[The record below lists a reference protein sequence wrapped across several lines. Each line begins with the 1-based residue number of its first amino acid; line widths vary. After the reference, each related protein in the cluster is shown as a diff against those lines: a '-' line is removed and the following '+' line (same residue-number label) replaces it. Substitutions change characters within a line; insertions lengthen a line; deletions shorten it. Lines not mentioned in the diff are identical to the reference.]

1 MRLLKSLH
9 RDRVTTSLLT
19 IVSVVALGILG
30 GIAVPNTTHAF
41 ECTNAGAVGTLPD
54 DGSFAGALACGLNAQ
69 TTGEDAVAIGD
80 TARASDEFAIAVGPS
95 SEATGEGSIAIGAGA
110 DAEAED
116 AIALGRLSEA
126 NFDTTIAISMFT
138 DATAVRATAI
148 GTLARATASEA
159 IAIGSGDSF
168 LSPARATGT
177 RSSAIGGGR
186 GIFFETG
193 AQAMGSDSVAIGNDT
208 LATGTSSVAL
218 GKTANATAD
227 NNIAI
232 GNRTDATF
240 IGAIA
245 IGGDTSADTDLDGAQ
260 ATAVNTTAVGADAE
274 ALEDNA
280 SAYGSG
286 ASAAGGSSTTALGAL
301 SAASADNAT
310 AVGISSQATG
320 EDSVALGTGA
330 NASANITTAL
340 GSDAVASAMNAT
352 AIGGTATAAGTNST
366 AIGGIFATA
375 SGGSATA
382 IGAGAIASGA
392 NSTALGRLTEASGTS
407 SFAAG
412 INSIASSTRSAAI
425 GAFAEASG
433 SRALAIGELAMAT
446 HSFSVALGRQAVS
459 NGTNNISIGSSAAN
473 YTLAGLGAVV
483 PPGETY
489 LVTVDTNGNLSAVS
503 TGSGAALLV
512 SDDSGAKSLAIES
525 RAIQS
530 VDDSITAKSFAEEP
544 ADMDAQIATLFE
556 MVETAA
562 QERAELLARI
572 DELEQQLAQSES
584 ARLLVLPSS
593 TNIIPINTVT
603 VANLELAGIDSS
615 QATELV
621 SLNEQMELEALA
633 LRDTATREGWLV
645 SDKYYTD
652 STRLMTTENPV
663 RLALDDEEYQQY
675 LQDTYQPWQV
685 VVESVLA
692 GSTAAHGGLQVGDVI
707 QRYAGANVF
716 SSQELQM
723 ASASGSRDELIEVT
737 ILRNGEVMQL
747 YIDGGPL
754 GIRAID
760 SAEST
765 ALAAPGTGG
774 RMI

>member
-1 MRLLKSLH
+1 MKSLK
-9 RDRVTTSLLT
+9 RDRVTTGLLAS
-19 IVSVVALGILG
+19 VSVVALGMLG
-30 GIAVPNTTHAF
+30 GIAVPNTAHAF
-41 ECTNAGAVGTLPD
+41 ECANAGAGGSLPD
-54 DGSFAGALACGLNAQ
+54 DGGFTGALACGLNAQ
-69 TTGEDAVAIGD
+69 TTDVDAVAIGD
-80 TARASDEFAIAVGPS
+80 TARARDEFAIAVGPS
-95 SEATGEGSIAIGAGA
+95 SEANGEGSIAIGSGA

-126 NFDTTIAISMFT
+126 NFDNTIAIGNFT
-138 DATAVRATAI
+138 DATAVRATAL

-177 RSSAIGGGR
+177 RSIAIGGGT

-193 AQAMGSDSVAIGNDT
+193 AQATGVDSVAIGNDT

-240 IGAIA
+240 IGATA
-245 IGGDTSADTDLDGAQ
+245 IGGDTSVDTDLDGAQ
-260 ATAVNTTAVGADAE
+260 ATAENTTAVGADAE
-274 ALEDNA
+274 ASEANA
-280 SAYGSG
+280 SAYGRG
-286 ASAAGGSSTTALGAL
+286 ASADNSGTTALGA
-301 SAASADNAT
+301 SSQASADNAT

-320 EDSVALGTGA
+320 ADSVALGTGA

-352 AIGGTATAAGTNST
+352 AIGGTAMAAGTSST

-382 IGAGAIASGA
+382 IGAGAIASGG
-392 NSTALGRLTEASGTS
+392 NSTALGRLSEASGTS

-412 INSIASSTRSAAI
+412 INTIASSTRSAAI

-433 SRALAIGELAMAT
+433 SRALALGELAIAT

-459 NGTNNISIGSSAAN
+459 NGTNNISIGSSAAD
-473 YTLAGLGAVV
+473 YTLAGLGSVV

-503 TGSGAALLV
+503 TGGGAALLA
-512 SDDSGAKSLAIES
+512 SDDSGAES

-530 VDDSITAKSFAEEP
+530 LDDSITANSVAEEP
-544 ADMDAQIATLFE
+544 ADMDSQIATLFE

-562 QERAELLARI
+562 QERTELLARI
-572 DELEQQLAQSES
+572 DELEQQLALSES
-584 ARLLVLPSS
+584 ARLLALPSG
-593 TNIIPINTVT
+593 TDIINSSTVT

-615 QATELV
+615 QATQLV
-621 SLNEQMELEALA
+621 NLNEQMELEALA
-633 LRDTATREGWLV
+633 LRDTATREGWLI
-645 SDKYYTD
+645 SDKYHTD
-652 STRLMTTENPV
+652 STRLLTTDNPV
-663 RLALDDEEYQQY
+663 RLALGDDGYQQY

-685 VVESVLA
+685 VVESVLS
-692 GSTAAHGGLQVGDVI
+692 GSTAAQSGLQVGDVI
-707 QRYAGANVF
+707 QGYAGANVF
-716 SSQELQM
+716 SSLELQM
-723 ASASGSRDELIEVT
+723 ASASASRDELIEVT

-760 SAEST
+760 ST
-765 ALAAPGTGG
+765 GLDAPATGG